1 MASASPELKK
11 TLKPDLLECVHQ
23 LWFGH
28 CEEENSLILPS
39 QNEMQRW
46 FKRDADFDKACV

>member
-1 MASASPELKK
+1 MTSALPELKK
-11 TLKPDLLECVHQ
+11 TLTPDLLESVHQ

-28 CEEENSLILPS
+28 CEESSLILPS

-46 FKRDADFDKACV
+46 FRRDADFDEACV